1 MYLRQLLDIK
11 IFAKEHVVLEAGTVG
26 GAGGVGLGLT
36 GLLVTGA
43 GGHSLHFRIPRG

>member
-26 GAGGVGLGLT
+26 GSGGVGLRLT

-43 GGHSLHFRIPRG
+43 GGHSLHFRIPWG